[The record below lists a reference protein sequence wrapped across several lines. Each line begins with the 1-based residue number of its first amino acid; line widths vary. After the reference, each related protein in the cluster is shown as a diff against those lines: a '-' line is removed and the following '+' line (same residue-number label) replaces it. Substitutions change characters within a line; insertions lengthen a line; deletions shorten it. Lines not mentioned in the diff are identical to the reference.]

1 MTDNGLAPRIGRSP
15 ILWALKCNIYKRVR
29 CLNEDTPVLIVGA
42 GPTGLNLAL
51 GLARRRVPFRIIS
64 DANGPGEHSRAM
76 VVQARTLEFYD
87 QFGFGDEVVNDGI
100 VLEAAHLREATG
112 ASSHEVLRFSF
123 RDLGEGLSPFPFAL
137 AYPQDDHERFLLRK
151 LEQLGVAV
159 EWRSRLTSF
168 EQSSTGVCAS
178 VSRDDAMST
187 VNAHYICGCDGA
199 HSRVREA
206 AGAGFPGGSYQQLF
220 YVADV
225 SIDRAFERDLHFSLG
240 EHILSLMFP
249 VRSSGMQRLIG
260 LVPPEMSDRTD
271 LNFEDIRGQ
280 VEPLLDIKVKTI
292 NWFSTYRVHHR
303 VADHFRVARAFLLG
317 DAGHIHSPVG
327 GQGMNTGIGD
337 AVNLGWKL
345 AQVLQRRAAESIL
358 DTYEPERIGFAR
370 SLVSTTDRAFTPMVA
385 HGFEGE
391 LMRRIVAPLFI
402 GVATR
407 FALSRHAIF
416 RLVSQTRIHY
426 GNSLL
431 SEGKAG
437 EVHGGDRLPWVPT
450 GNNFAPLRSLDW
462 QLHVYGKASDGLK
475 TACQNRGLEVHV
487 FDWNDRVEASGL
499 KRDGAY
505 LVRPD
510 GHVALAMAEQSV
522 SKLEAFVHRHGLEFG
537 SAATA
542 GEQNACR

>member
-1 MTDNGLAPRIGRSP
+1 MQHLERAQR
-15 ILWALKCNIYKRVR
+15 LKK
-29 CLNEDTPVLIVGA
+29 DTPVLIVGA

-100 VLEAAHLREATG
+100 VLQAAHLREATG
-112 ASSHEVLRFSF
+112 ESSHEVLSFSF
-123 RDLGEGLSPFPFAL
+123 RGLGEGLSPFPFAL

-159 EWRSRLTSF
+159 EWGTRLVSF
-168 EQSSTGVCAS
+168 EQNSTGVCAN
-178 VSRDDAMST
+178 VSRDDATST
-187 VNAHYICGCDGA
+187 VNSRYICGCDGA

-206 AGAGFPGGSYQQLF
+206 AGVGFPGGSYQQLF

-225 SIDRAFERDLHFSLG
+225 SIDRAFERDLYISLG

-249 VRSSGMQRLIG
+249 VRSHGMQRLIG

-271 LNFEDIRGQ
+271 LTFEDIRGT
-280 VEPLLDIKVKTI
+280 VEPLLDIKVKAV

-317 DAGHIHSPVG
+317 DAGHIHSPAG

-345 AQVLQRRAAESIL
+345 AQVLQKRAAESIL

-385 HGFEGE
+385 DGLKGE
-391 LMRRIVAPLFI
+391 LARRIIAPLFA

-407 FALSRHAIF
+407 FAFSRHAMF

-426 GNSLL
+426 ADSLL

-437 EVHGGDRLPWVPT
+437 DVHGGDRLPWIPEA
-450 GNNFAPLRSLDW
+450 NNFAPLRSLDW
-462 QLHVYGKASDGLK
+462 QLHVYGQASDELK
-475 TACQNRGLEVHV
+475 TACQNRGLAIHV
-487 FDWNDRVEASGL
+487 FDWNDQAEASGLNSSGLSSSGL

-510 GHVALAMAEQSV
+510 GHVALAIAEQSA
-522 SKLEAFVHRHGLEFG
+522 SKLEAYVDRHGLEFG
-537 SAATA
+537 SAATVS
-542 GEQNACR
+542 EQNAYR